1 MVLPLTPGLFG
12 SKTVVMFSGE
22 EFMYA
27 AYKQALIAEKTGEV
41 PVGAVVV
48 RDGEVIGRGFN
59 HTLTNNDPTA
69 HAEIIALRDAADRT
83 GNHRL
88 TDADIY
94 VTIEPCTMC
103 AGALVHARIAKLYF
117 AAREPRGGA
126 IVSTLRALD
135 NESLNHRVQYEEGLC
150 SDICTQLISGFFRR
164 KRP

>member
-1 MVLPLTPGLFG
+1 MV
-12 SKTVVMFSGE
+12 SGE

-27 AYKQALIAEKTGEV
+27 AYEQALIAEKTGEV

-48 RDGEVIGRGFN
+48 RGGEVIGRGFN
-59 HTLTNNDPTA
+59 RTLTSNDPTA

-83 GNHRL
+83 CNHRL

-117 AAREPRGGA
+117 AAQEPRGGA
-126 IVSTLRALD
+126 IVSTLHALD

-150 SDICTQLISGFFRR
+150 ADICTQLISGFFRR
-164 KRP
+164 KRAGEWGQSQGSE

>member
-1 MVLPLTPGLFG
+1 MV
-12 SKTVVMFSGE
+12 SGE

-27 AYKQALIAEKTGEV
+27 AYEQALIAEKTGEV

-48 RDGEVIGRGFN
+48 RGDEVIGRGFN
-59 HTLTNNDPTA
+59 RTLTNNDPTA
-69 HAEIIALRDAADRT
+69 HAEIIALRNAADRT

-117 AAREPRGGA
+117 AAQEPRGGA
-126 IVSTLRALD
+126 IVSTLHALD
-135 NESLNHRVQYEEGLC
+135 NVSLNHRVQYEEGLC
-150 SDICTQLISGFFRR
+150 ADICTQLISGFFRR
-164 KRP
+164 KRAGE

>member
-1 MVLPLTPGLFG
+1 MV
-12 SKTVVMFSGE
+12 SGE

-27 AYKQALIAEKTGEV
+27 AYEQALIAEKTGEV

-48 RDGEVIGRGFN
+48 SGSEVIGRGFN
-59 HTLTNNDPTA
+59 RTLIGNDPTA

-135 NESLNHRVQYEEGLC
+135 NESLNHRVQYEQGMCE
-150 SDICTQLISGFFRR
+150 DICTQLISGFFSR
-164 KRP
+164 KRAG